1 MTTKITGHVTGDNV
15 LSRERNLLVNGDMA
29 IWSGA
34 SGYANVTVSSNTTTA
49 LTAGSAGSN
58 IPFGADKWKFLNWV
72 TVPAGTW
79 DLSRSTD
86 VPSGKGF
93 GFSYKFDVN
102 TADASLAP
110 LDICYFIQEIKG
122 KDIQHI
128 FKGTSDAKSL
138 TLSFHVKSNKTGTYV
153 ARFYDTYFGRHIGRT
168 YTIDSADT
176 WEKKIL
182 IIPGDTGG
190 TAPAYDNTER
200 FHVQFLLAAGVS
212 YTSGTLPTS
221 WAAYVQNN
229 VCPGQTNL
237 ADNASNYLNLTGV
250 QLELGEGA
258 TEFEFKSTK
267 TTARASDNITLDAN
281 PFFVSTN
288 TIASDFTIPEGYN
301 AMTPGPV
308 SVANT
313 ATVTVSNNSVWTVV

>member
-1 MTTKITGHVTGDNV
+1 MTTKITKHVTGDSV
-15 LSRERNLLVNGDMA
+15 FSRERNLLVNGDMA

-34 SGYANVTVSSNTTTA
+34 SGYANTTVSSNTTTA
-49 LTAGSAGSN
+49 GTIGNSTAL
-58 IPFGADKWKFLNWV
+58 GADKWRFWNG
-72 TVPAGTW
+72 TSAFPAGTW

-102 TADASLAP
+102 TAQGSLPSSSA
-110 LDICYFIQEIKG
+110 CYFVQGIKG

-153 ARFYDTYFGRHIGRT
+153 VRFYDTHLGRHIGRT

-182 IIPGDTGG
+182 IIPGDTD
-190 TAPAYDNTER
+190 TPASAYDNTER
-200 FHVQFLLAAGVS
+200 FHVQFWLAVGGAYS
-212 YTSGTLPTS
+212 SGTLPSS
-221 WAAYVQNN
+221 WKVTINSELA
-229 VCPGQTNL
+229 PGQTNL

>member
-1 MTTKITGHVTGDNV
+1 MTTKITKHVTGDNV
-15 LSRERNLLVNGDMA
+15 LSRERNLLVNGDMV

-34 SGYANVTVSSNTTTA
+34 SGYANTSVSSNTITDGA
-49 LTAGSAGSN
+49 VGDS
-58 IPFGADKWKFLNWV
+58 IVFGADKWGFFNHDAAF
-72 TVPAGTW
+72 AGTW

-102 TADASLAP
+102 TADASIAP
-110 LDICYFIQEIKG
+110 NDVCYFLQGIKG
-122 KDIQHI
+122 KHIQHI

-153 ARFYDTYFGRHIGRT
+153 VRFYDTHLDRHIGRT

-190 TAPAYDNTER
+190 TATAYDNTER
-200 FHVQFLLAAGVS
+200 FHVQFWLAAGEG
-212 YTSGTLPTS
+212 YTLGTLPSS
-221 WAAYVQNN
+221 WEGYVKAN
-229 VCPGQTNL
+229 VCAGQTNL